1 MEEPDAQLEEELLL
15 INASLKTEIQEAE
28 DMAHDLRMHLRR
40 LNSRRDQLLQALE
53 QEVPALPSVP
63 APFVL
68 SALARKD
75 GAGHAAQGAKA
86 AAEEATARARI
97 ESAVSGALLR
107 SARHATRAWTQPA
120 PPCVIT
126 VIAVLPGRGV

>member
-28 DMAHDLRMHLRR
+28 DMAHGLRMHLRR
-40 LNSRRDQLLQALE
+40 LTSRRDQLLQALE
-53 QEVPALPSVP
+53 QEVPALPSAP

-68 SALARKD
+68 AALARKD

-97 ESAVSGALLR
+97 ESAVAGALLR
-107 SARHATRAWTQPA
+107 PVRHATRAWTQPA

-126 VIAVLPGRGV
+126 R